1 MSFIKFNEDKVDSFL
16 FMELSDI
23 ARTLTKNK
31 QLEVEYGYKSYYDPH
46 ENKIII
52 SRFWDDYSKLEKRFG
67 LFSDVFLTTL
77 STTDSFDKI
86 TAKELVEKSAGRP
99 LVSFTRQL
107 FVMLEDL
114 RLEDIFIKIRPGTR
128 KVFAVRRQVFRR
140 YFTSQLNVNITR
152 GAYTD
157 ALFNLIY
164 LILAAKSPFIEYPTI
179 HADIDPVIPFLQT
192 EVTKVFDASSTKDTA
207 KITFSVIEVLEE
219 ILHEDMLNLYFYISE
234 NVYKKLGDELTY
246 DDLKRRNALKNND
259 VLNKEKDGDEDV
271 HSEKLP
277 TWHQETEDTTKS
289 FLKFDLEQGT
299 QTGLIG
305 EGVREGE
312 SGDQALAVV
321 QGKSGKSKHKDFSEV
336 EADAVDTYEEEA
348 LVGGAK
354 DEKYGKANKYA
365 VPIHVS
371 LKQTTIEE
379 KERYNEFK
387 KVIMPYQKKL
397 KQMIQKTLEHKKIL
411 PREDLHIGRL
421 NKKLIR
427 YFTDENPRLFY
438 KQNQPSPEIDAVF
451 SLLIDCSASMYD
463 KMDQTKLGIT
473 LFHEALRGVG
483 VPHNIVG
490 FWEDSSDA
498 TENRQPNC
506 FKTVVDFTNFADL
519 KSGPNI
525 MQLEPEEDNR
535 DGFAIRLMCD
545 RLLQRYEKQK
555 FLLVF
560 SDGEPAA
567 FDYVENGIIDTH
579 EAVVAGR
586 KKGIEIINVFLANG
600 EITESQQKTI
610 KNIYGKYSILVP
622 VIDDL
627 PDILFPLLRR
637 LLLRSI

>member
-16 FMELSDI
+16 FMELSDV

-46 ENKIII
+46 ENKIFI
-52 SRFWDDYSKLEKRFG
+52 SRFWDDYSTLEKRFG
-67 LFSDVFLTTL
+67 LFSDVFLT
-77 STTDSFDKI
+77 SISSGDYFDKMV
-86 TAKELVEKSAGRP
+86 AKELVEKSDARL

-107 FVMLEDL
+107 FVLLEDL
-114 RLEDIFIKIRPGTR
+114 RLEDIFIKKRPGTR
-128 KVFAVRRQVFRR
+128 KIFAVRRQVFRR
-140 YFTSQLNVNITR
+140 YFSSQLNVNTTR
-152 GAYTD
+152 GVYTD
-157 ALFNLIY
+157 ALLNLIY
-164 LILAAKSPFIEYPTI
+164 LLLSAESPFVEYPSI
-179 HADIDPVIPFLQT
+179 HAKIDPVIPFVQT
-192 EVTKVFDASSTKDTA
+192 EVTKVFDAKSTRDIA
-207 KITFSVIEVLEE
+207 KITFTVMEVLEE
-219 ILHEDMLNLYFYISE
+219 LLQADMLNLYFYISE
-234 NVYKKLGDELTY
+234 NVYKKMDDGLTY
-246 DDLKRRNALKNND
+246 DDLKRRNGLKNND
-259 VLNKEKDGDEDV
+259 VLDKEKEGDEDV

-299 QTGLIG
+299 QTDLIG

-312 SGDQALAVV
+312 AGDQALAVV

-336 EADAVDTYEEEA
+336 EAVEANDAEA
-348 LVGGAK
+348 LSGAAN
-354 DEKYGKANKYA
+354 DEKYGRANKFA
-365 VPIHVS
+365 VPIHVR
-371 LKQTTIEE
+371 LNQTTIAE
-379 KERYNEFK
+379 KERYDEFK
-387 KVIMPYQKKL
+387 TIIMPYQKKL

-438 KQNQPSPEIDAVF
+438 KKNQPSPEIDAVF
-451 SLLIDCSASMYD
+451 SLLVDCSASMYD

-473 LFHEALRGVG
+473 LFHEALSGVG

-498 TENRQPNC
+498 TEVRQPNC
-506 FKTVVDFTNFADL
+506 FKTVVDFANFADS
-519 KSGPNI
+519 KSGPKI

-535 DGFAIRLMCD
+535 DGFAIRMMCE
-545 RLLQRYEKQK
+545 RLLQRHEKQK

-579 EAVVAGR
+579 EAVVNGR

-600 EITESQQKTI
+600 EITESQQTTI

-627 PDILFPLLRR
+627 PDILFPLLKK

>member
-16 FMELSDI
+16 FMELSDV

-46 ENKIII
+46 ENKIFI
-52 SRFWDDYSKLEKRFG
+52 SRFWDDYSTLEKRFG
-67 LFSDVFLTTL
+67 LFSDVFLT
-77 STTDSFDKI
+77 SISSGDYFDKMV
-86 TAKELVEKSAGRP
+86 AKELVEKSDARL

-107 FVMLEDL
+107 FVLLEDL
-114 RLEDIFIKIRPGTR
+114 RLEDIFIKKRPGTR
-128 KVFAVRRQVFRR
+128 KIFAVRRQVFRR
-140 YFTSQLNVNITR
+140 YFSSQLNVNTTR
-152 GAYTD
+152 GVYTD

-164 LILAAKSPFIEYPTI
+164 VLLSAESPFVEYPSI
-179 HADIDPVIPFLQT
+179 HAKIDPVIPFVQT
-192 EVTKVFDASSTKDTA
+192 EVTKVFDAKSTRDIA
-207 KITFSVIEVLEE
+207 KITFTVMEVLEE
-219 ILHEDMLNLYFYISE
+219 LLRADMLNLYFYISE
-234 NVYKKLGDELTY
+234 NVYKKMDDGLTY
-246 DDLKRRNALKNND
+246 DDLKRRNGLKNND
-259 VLNKEKDGDEDV
+259 VLDKEKEGDEDV

-299 QTGLIG
+299 QTDLIG

-312 SGDQALAVV
+312 AGDQALAVV

-336 EADAVDTYEEEA
+336 EAVEANDAEA
-348 LVGGAK
+348 LSGAAN
-354 DEKYGKANKYA
+354 DEKYGRANKFA
-365 VPIHVS
+365 VPIHVR
-371 LKQTTIEE
+371 LNQTTIAE
-379 KERYNEFK
+379 KERYDEFK
-387 KVIMPYQKKL
+387 TAIMPYQKKL

-438 KQNQPSPEIDAVF
+438 KKNQPSPEIDAVF
-451 SLLIDCSASMYD
+451 SLLVDCSASMYD

-473 LFHEALRGVG
+473 LFYEALSGVG

-498 TENRQPNC
+498 TEVRQPNC
-506 FKTVVDFTNFADL
+506 FKTVVDFANFADS
-519 KSGPNI
+519 KSGPKI

-535 DGFAIRLMCD
+535 DGFAIRMMCE
-545 RLLQRYEKQK
+545 RLLQRHEKQK

-579 EAVVAGR
+579 EAVVNGR

-600 EITESQQKTI
+600 EITESQQTTI

-627 PDILFPLLRR
+627 PDILFPLLKK

>member
-16 FMELSDI
+16 FMELSDV

-67 LFSDVFLTTL
+67 LFSDVFLT
-77 STTDSFDKI
+77 SISSEDYFDKLI
-86 TAKELVEKSAGRP
+86 AKELIEKSDGRP

-128 KVFAVRRQVFRR
+128 RVFAVRRQVFRR

-164 LILAAKSPFIEYPTI
+164 LILAAESPFIEYPTI
-179 HADIDPVIPFLQT
+179 HAEIDPVIPFLQT
-192 EVTKVFDASSTKDTA
+192 EVTKVFDARSTEDTA

-219 ILHEDMLNLYFYISE
+219 LLQEDMLNLYFYISE

-246 DDLKRRNALKNND
+246 DDLKRCNALKNND
-259 VLNKEKDGDEDV
+259 VLNKEKEGDEDV

-299 QTGLIG
+299 QTDLIG

-312 SGDQALAVV
+312 AGDQALAVV
-321 QGKSGKSKHKDFSEV
+321 QGKSKRTKHKDFSKAETDSVEV
-336 EADAVDTYEEEA
+336 DKEEA
-348 LVGGAK
+348 LAGSAE
-354 DEKYGKANKYA
+354 DEKYGKANKFA
-365 VPIHVS
+365 VPIYVW
-371 LKQTTIEE
+371 LEQTTFAE
-379 KERYNEFK
+379 KEQYGNLK
-387 KVIMPYQKKL
+387 MVVLPYQKKL

-427 YFTDENPRLFY
+427 YFTDDQPRLFY
-438 KQNQPSPEIDAVF
+438 KKNQPSPEIDAVF
-451 SLLIDCSASMYD
+451 SLLVDCSASMYD

-473 LFHEALRGVG
+473 LFHEALSGVG

-490 FWEDSSDA
+490 FWEDSGDA
-498 TENRQPNC
+498 TEVRQPNC

-535 DGFAIRLMCD
+535 DGYAIRLMCEK
-545 RLLQRYEKQK
+545 LLQRHEKQK
-555 FLLVF
+555 ILLVF

-579 EAVVAGR
+579 EAVVYGR

-622 VIDDL
+622 DIDDL
-627 PDILFPLLRR
+627 PDILFPLLRK

>member
-16 FMELSDI
+16 FMELSDV

-46 ENKIII
+46 ENKIFI
-52 SRFWDDYSKLEKRFG
+52 SRFWDDYSTLEKRFG
-67 LFSDVFLTTL
+67 LFSDVFLT
-77 STTDSFDKI
+77 SISSGDYFDKMV
-86 TAKELVEKSAGRP
+86 AKELVEKSDARL

-107 FVMLEDL
+107 FVLLEDL
-114 RLEDIFIKIRPGTR
+114 RLEDIFIKKRPGTR
-128 KVFAVRRQVFRR
+128 KIFAVRRQVFRR
-140 YFTSQLNVNITR
+140 YFSSQLNVNTTR
-152 GAYTD
+152 GVYTD

-164 LILAAKSPFIEYPTI
+164 VLLSAESPFVEYPSI
-179 HADIDPVIPFLQT
+179 HAKIDPVIPFVQT
-192 EVTKVFDASSTKDTA
+192 EVTKVFDAKSTRDIA
-207 KITFSVIEVLEE
+207 KITFTVMEVLEE
-219 ILHEDMLNLYFYISE
+219 LLQADMLNLYFYISE
-234 NVYKKLGDELTY
+234 NVYKKMDDGLTY
-246 DDLKRRNALKNND
+246 DDLKRRNGLKNND
-259 VLNKEKDGDEDV
+259 VLDKEKEGDEDV

-299 QTGLIG
+299 QTDLIG

-312 SGDQALAVV
+312 AGDQALAVV

-336 EADAVDTYEEEA
+336 EAVEANDAEA
-348 LVGGAK
+348 LSGAAN
-354 DEKYGKANKYA
+354 DEKYGRANKFA
-365 VPIHVS
+365 VPIHVR
-371 LKQTTIEE
+371 LNQTTIAE
-379 KERYNEFK
+379 KERYDEFK
-387 KVIMPYQKKL
+387 TAIMPYQKKL
-397 KQMIQKTLEHKKIL
+397 KQMIQKTFEHKKIL

-438 KQNQPSPEIDAVF
+438 KKNQPSPEIDAVF
-451 SLLIDCSASMYD
+451 SLLVDCSASMYD

-473 LFHEALRGVG
+473 LFHEALSGVG

-498 TENRQPNC
+498 TEVRQPNC
-506 FKTVVDFTNFADL
+506 FKTVVDFANFADS
-519 KSGPNI
+519 KSGPKI

-535 DGFAIRLMCD
+535 DGFAIRMMCE
-545 RLLQRYEKQK
+545 RLLQRHEKQK

-579 EAVVAGR
+579 EAVVNGR

-600 EITESQQKTI
+600 EITESQQTTI

-627 PDILFPLLRR
+627 PDILFPLLKK

>member
-16 FMELSDI
+16 FMELSDV
-23 ARTLTKNK
+23 ARTLTKSK

-52 SRFWDDYSKLEKRFG
+52 SRFWDDYSQLEKRFG

-77 STTDSFDKI
+77 SSTDYFDKAI
-86 TAKELVEKSAGRP
+86 AKALIEKSDGRP

-107 FVMLEDL
+107 FVLLENL
-114 RLEDIFIKIRPGTR
+114 RLEDIFIKIRPGAK
-128 KVFAVRRQVFRR
+128 KVFAIRRQVLRR
-140 YFTSQLNVNITR
+140 YFTSQLNVNSTR
-152 GAYTD
+152 GVYTD

-164 LILAAKSPFIEYPTI
+164 LLLSAESPFIDYPSI
-179 HADIDPVIPFLQT
+179 HADIDPVIPFVQT
-192 EVTKVFDASSTKDTA
+192 EVVTKAFDAKSTKETA

-219 ILHEDMLNLYFYISE
+219 LLLEDMLNLYFYISE
-234 NVYKKLGDELTY
+234 NVYKKLGDELIF
-246 DDLKRRNALKNND
+246 DDLKRRNGLKNND
-259 VLNKEKDGDEDV
+259 VSDKEKEGDEDV

-299 QTGLIG
+299 QTDLIG
-305 EGVREGE
+305 EGAREGE

-321 QGKSGKSKHKDFSEV
+321 QGKSKKSRHNDFSEA
-336 EADAVDTYEEEA
+336 EAAETHEQETITGDVNE
-348 LVGGAK
+348 G
-354 DEKYGKANKYA
+354 KYGKVNKFA
-365 VPIHVS
+365 VPIHVQ
-371 LKQTTIEE
+371 LKTTTTEE
-379 KERYNEFK
+379 KEQYDDFK

-427 YFTDENPRLFY
+427 YFTDDNSRLFY
-438 KQNQPSPEIDAVF
+438 KKNQLSPEIDAVF
-451 SLLIDCSASMYD
+451 SLLVDCSASMYD

-473 LFHEALRGVG
+473 LFHEALSGVG

-498 TENRQPNC
+498 TEVRQPNC
-506 FKTVVDFTNFADL
+506 FKTVVNFGNYQDL
-519 KSGPNI
+519 KSGPKI
-525 MQLEPEEDNR
+525 MQLQPEEDNR
-535 DGFAIRLMCD
+535 DGFAIRLMCE
-545 RLLQRYEKQK
+545 RLLQRHEKQK

-586 KKGIEIINVFLANG
+586 KKGIEIINVFLANS
-600 EITESQQKTI
+600 EITENQQKTI

-627 PDILFPLLRR
+627 PDILFPLLRK

>member
-1 MSFIKFNEDKVDSFL
+1 MGFIKFNEDKVDSFL
-16 FMELSDI
+16 FMELSDV

-52 SRFWDDYSKLEKRFG
+52 SRFWDDYSTLEKRFG

-77 STTDSFDKI
+77 STTDFFDKI
-86 TAKELVEKSAGRP
+86 IAKELVEKSNGRP

-114 RLEDIFIKIRPGTR
+114 RLEDIFIKIRPGTK
-128 KVFAVRRQVFRR
+128 KVFAIRRQVFRR

-152 GAYTD
+152 GSYPD

-164 LILAAKSPFIEYPTI
+164 LVLSAESPFIEYPTI
-179 HADIDPVIPFLQT
+179 HAEIDPVIPFLQT
-192 EVTKVFDASSTKDTA
+192 EVTKVFDARSTKDIA

-219 ILHEDMLNLYFYISE
+219 LLKEDMLNLYFYLSE
-234 NVYKKLGDELTY
+234 NVYRKFGEELTY

-259 VLNKEKDGDEDV
+259 VLDKKKVGDEDV

-299 QTGLIG
+299 QTDLIG

-312 SGDQALAVV
+312 SGDQAMAVV
-321 QGKSGKSKHKDFSEV
+321 QGKSRKSKHKDFSEA
-336 EADAVDTYEEEA
+336 EADILAADEA
-348 LVGGAK
+348 ENLVGGAN
-354 DEKYGKANKYA
+354 DERYGKANKYA
-365 VPIHVS
+365 VPIHVQ

-379 KERYNEFK
+379 KEQYDELK

-438 KQNQPSPEIDAVF
+438 KKNQPSLEIDAVF
-451 SLLIDCSASMYD
+451 SLLVDCSASMYD

-498 TENRQPNC
+498 TEVRQPNC
-506 FKTVVDFTNFADL
+506 FKTVVDFGNCADS
-519 KSGPNI
+519 KSGPKI

-535 DGFAIRLMCD
+535 DGFAIRLMCE

-627 PDILFPLLRR
+627 PDILFPLLRK

>member
-16 FMELSDI
+16 FMELSDV

-46 ENKIII
+46 ENKIFI
-52 SRFWDDYSKLEKRFG
+52 SRFWDDYSTLEKRFG
-67 LFSDVFLTTL
+67 LFSDVFLT
-77 STTDSFDKI
+77 SISSGDYFDKMV
-86 TAKELVEKSAGRP
+86 AKELVEKSDARL

-107 FVMLEDL
+107 FVLLEDL
-114 RLEDIFIKIRPGTR
+114 RLEDIFIKKRPGTR
-128 KVFAVRRQVFRR
+128 KIFAVRRQVFRR
-140 YFTSQLNVNITR
+140 YFSSQLNVNTTR
-152 GAYTD
+152 GVYTD
-157 ALFNLIY
+157 ALLNLIY
-164 LILAAKSPFIEYPTI
+164 LLLSAESPFVEYPSI
-179 HADIDPVIPFLQT
+179 HAKIDPVIPFVQT
-192 EVTKVFDASSTKDTA
+192 EVTKVFDAKSTRDIA
-207 KITFSVIEVLEE
+207 KITFTVMEVLEE
-219 ILHEDMLNLYFYISE
+219 LLQADMLNLYFYISE
-234 NVYKKLGDELTY
+234 NVYKKMDDGLTY
-246 DDLKRRNALKNND
+246 DDLKRRNGLKNND
-259 VLNKEKDGDEDV
+259 VLDKEKEGDEDV

-299 QTGLIG
+299 QTDLIG

-312 SGDQALAVV
+312 AGDQALAVV

-336 EADAVDTYEEEA
+336 EAVEANDAEA
-348 LVGGAK
+348 LSGAAN
-354 DEKYGKANKYA
+354 DEKYGRANKFA
-365 VPIHVS
+365 VPIHVR
-371 LKQTTIEE
+371 LNQTTIAE
-379 KERYNEFK
+379 KERYDEFK
-387 KVIMPYQKKL
+387 TAIMPYQKKL

-438 KQNQPSPEIDAVF
+438 KKNQPSPEIDAVF
-451 SLLIDCSASMYD
+451 SLLVDCSASMYD

-473 LFHEALRGVG
+473 LFHEALSGVG

-498 TENRQPNC
+498 TEVRQPNC
-506 FKTVVDFTNFADL
+506 FKTVVDFANFADS
-519 KSGPNI
+519 KSGPKI

-535 DGFAIRLMCD
+535 DGFAIRMMCE
-545 RLLQRYEKQK
+545 RLLQRHEKQK

-579 EAVVAGR
+579 EAVVNGR

-600 EITESQQKTI
+600 EITESQQTTI

-627 PDILFPLLRR
+627 PDILFPLLKK

>member
-16 FMELSDI
+16 FMELSDV

-46 ENKIII
+46 ENKIFI
-52 SRFWDDYSKLEKRFG
+52 SRFWDDYSTLEKRFG
-67 LFSDVFLTTL
+67 LFSDVFLT
-77 STTDSFDKI
+77 SISSGDYFDKMV
-86 TAKELVEKSAGRP
+86 AKELVEKSDARL

-107 FVMLEDL
+107 FVLLEDL
-114 RLEDIFIKIRPGTR
+114 RLEDIFIKKRPGTR
-128 KVFAVRRQVFRR
+128 KIFAVRRQVFRR
-140 YFTSQLNVNITR
+140 YFSSQLNVNTTR
-152 GAYTD
+152 GVYTD

-164 LILAAKSPFIEYPTI
+164 VLLSAESPFVEYPSI
-179 HADIDPVIPFLQT
+179 HAKIDPVIPFVQT
-192 EVTKVFDASSTKDTA
+192 EVTKVFDAKSTRDIA
-207 KITFSVIEVLEE
+207 KITFTVMEVLEE
-219 ILHEDMLNLYFYISE
+219 LLQADMLNLYFYISE
-234 NVYKKLGDELTY
+234 NVYKKMDDGLTY
-246 DDLKRRNALKNND
+246 DDLKRRNGLKNND
-259 VLNKEKDGDEDV
+259 VLDKEKEGDEDV

-299 QTGLIG
+299 QTDLIG

-312 SGDQALAVV
+312 AGDQALAVV

-336 EADAVDTYEEEA
+336 EAVEANDAEA
-348 LVGGAK
+348 LSGAAN
-354 DEKYGKANKYA
+354 DEKYGRANKFA
-365 VPIHVS
+365 VPIHVR
-371 LKQTTIEE
+371 LNQTTIAE
-379 KERYNEFK
+379 KERYDEFK
-387 KVIMPYQKKL
+387 TAIMPYQKKL

-438 KQNQPSPEIDAVF
+438 KKNQPSPEIDAVF
-451 SLLIDCSASMYD
+451 SLLVDCSASMYD

-473 LFHEALRGVG
+473 LFHEALSGVG

-498 TENRQPNC
+498 TEVRQPNC
-506 FKTVVDFTNFADL
+506 FKTVVDFANFADS
-519 KSGPNI
+519 KSGPKI

-535 DGFAIRLMCD
+535 DGFAIRMMCE
-545 RLLQRYEKQK
+545 RLLQRHEKQK

-579 EAVVAGR
+579 EAVVNGR

-600 EITESQQKTI
+600 EITESQQTTI

-627 PDILFPLLRR
+627 PDILFPLLKK

>member
-1 MSFIKFNEDKVDSFL
+1 MGFIKFNEDKVDSFL
-16 FMELSDI
+16 FMELSDV
-23 ARTLTKNK
+23 ARTLTKNE
-31 QLEVEYGYKSYYDPH
+31 QLDVEYGYKSYYDPH

-52 SRFWDDYSKLEKRFG
+52 SRFWDDYSTYEKRFG

-77 STTDSFDKI
+77 STTDYFEKI
-86 TAKELVEKSAGRP
+86 IAKELVEKTDGRP

-128 KVFAVRRQVFRR
+128 KVFTVRRQVFRR

-164 LILAAKSPFIEYPTI
+164 LVLAAESPFIEYSTI
-179 HADIDPVIPFLQT
+179 HAEIDPVIPFLQT
-192 EVTKVFDASSTKDTA
+192 EVTKVFDARSTKDTA

-219 ILHEDMLNLYFYISE
+219 LLQEDMLNLYFYLSE
-234 NVYKKLGDELTY
+234 NVYKKLSDELTY
-246 DDLKRRNALKNND
+246 DDLKRRNALKNNE
-259 VLNKEKDGDEDV
+259 VLDKKKEGDEDV

-299 QTGLIG
+299 QTDLIG

-312 SGDQALAVV
+312 AGDQAMAVV
-321 QGKSGKSKHKDFSEV
+321 QGKSKKSKHKDFSEAQ
-336 EADAVDTYEEEA
+336 ADNMTAEEA
-348 LVGGAK
+348 ETLVDGAK
-354 DEKYGKANKYA
+354 DERYGKANKYA
-365 VPIHVS
+365 VPIHVR

-379 KERYNEFK
+379 KEQYDKFK
-387 KVIMPYQKKL
+387 KVVMPYQKKL
-397 KQMIQKTLEHKKIL
+397 KQMIQKVLEHKKNL

-438 KQNQPSPEIDAVF
+438 KKNQPSPEIDAVF
-451 SLLIDCSASMYD
+451 SLLVDCSASMYD

-498 TENRQPNC
+498 TDMKQPNC
-506 FKTVVDFTNFADL
+506 FKTVVDFANYQDL
-519 KSGPNI
+519 KSGPKI
-525 MQLEPEEDNR
+525 MQLQPEEDNR
-535 DGFAIRLMCD
+535 DGFAIRLMCE
-545 RLLQRYEKQK
+545 RLLQRHEKQK

-579 EAVVAGR
+579 EAVVNGR

-622 VIDDL
+622 VIDEL
-627 PDILFPLLRR
+627 PDILFPLLRK

>member
-16 FMELSDI
+16 FMELSDV
-23 ARTLTKNK
+23 ARTLTKSK

-52 SRFWDDYSKLEKRFG
+52 SRFWDDYSQLEKRFG
-67 LFSDVFLTTL
+67 LFSDVFLTTMS
-77 STTDSFDKI
+77 STDYFDKTI
-86 TAKELVEKSAGRP
+86 AKGLVEKSDGSP

-107 FVMLEDL
+107 FVLLEDL
-114 RLEDIFIKIRPGTR
+114 WLEDIFIKKRPGSK
-128 KVFAVRRQVFRR
+128 KVFAIRRQVFRR

-152 GAYTD
+152 SVYTD

-164 LILAAKSPFIEYPTI
+164 LLLSAESPLVEYSSI
-179 HADIDPVIPFLQT
+179 HADIDPVIPFVHS
-192 EVTKVFDASSTKDTA
+192 EVTKVFDAKSTGDVA
-207 KITFSVIEVLEE
+207 KIIYSVVEVLEE
-219 ILHEDMLNLYFYISE
+219 VLQTDMLNLYFYISE
-234 NVYKKLGDELTY
+234 SVYKKLGDELTY
-246 DDLKRRNALKNND
+246 DDIKRRNALKNND
-259 VLNKEKDGDEDV
+259 VLDKEKEGDEDV

-299 QTGLIG
+299 QTDLIG

-321 QGKSGKSKHKDFSEV
+321 QGKSKKTKHKDFSEA
-336 EADAVDTYEEEA
+336 EAAKTHEVDVLT
-348 LVGGAK
+348 GDAK
-354 DEKYGKANKYA
+354 DEKYGKANKFA
-365 VPIHVS
+365 VPIHVR
-371 LKQTTIEE
+371 LEQTTIAE
-379 KERYNEFK
+379 KEQYDDLK
-387 KVIMPYQKKL
+387 KVIMPFQKKL

-438 KQNQPSPEIDAVF
+438 KKNQPSPEIDAVF
-451 SLLIDCSASMYD
+451 SLLVDCSASMHD

-473 LFHEALRGVG
+473 LFHEALTGVG
-483 VPHNIVG
+483 VAHNIVG

-498 TENRQPNC
+498 TEVRQPNC
-506 FKTVVDFTNFADL
+506 FKTVVDFADYRDS
-519 KSGPNI
+519 KSGPKI
-525 MQLEPEEDNR
+525 MQLQPEEDNR
-535 DGFAIRLMCD
+535 DGFAIRLMCE
-545 RLLQRYEKQK
+545 RLFQRHEKQK

-579 EAVVAGR
+579 EAVVDGR